1 MKFSF
6 TLLGSCIF
14 IAYMTHSIWT
24 IARLF
29 IPPKCDVG
37 QSCFHSFL
45 AKEPKL
51 QMFGFT
57 SVRRNPSLES
67 EVKLVYNNKNF
78 KYKDELE
85 KPLIIPLPQS
95 VRNNG
100 SLYLHLFVAASDF
113 GRAKERANIQGG
125 GLWINLMQDPF
136 TITAFAK
143 LTQYRVPQAETFK
156 LLDDKQKKS
165 ESEKNT
171 NRLKTPVVHIK
182 PSVQFNILT
191 ESYSLPMKDLPPEL
205 AYLLRLAP
213 DGSYLPLIQ
222 YNYLS
227 SRISDLIEVN
237 KDMMEAN
244 ITLSYSPIAVGKL
257 RLMLQLES
265 GLRSLKEFGFSA
277 KDIDEVKGIF
287 ADTNI
292 YLLCT
297 TMFVAAL
304 HLLFDFLALK
314 NDVNFW
320 RHTKSFVG
328 LSTRTILWRAFSQAV
343 VFLYLLDENTS
354 MLVLV
359 PAGLT
364 TLVEF
369 WKVKKCL
376 RVQISFSGI
385 QIGSTGS
392 AESQTQQFDQQ
403 CMSYLQYLLWPLC
416 IGGAIYSLLYEP
428 HTGWYSWT
436 VHNMVRGVYA
446 FGFLFM
452 LPQLFI
458 NYKLKSV
465 AHLPWRAFMYKAFNT
480 FIDDLF
486 AFTITMPTAHRVAC
500 FRDDA
505 VFLVYLYQRWLY
517 PVDKKRV
524 DHGTEIDETVGEE
537 RLKKD

>member
-6 TLLGSCIF
+6 TLVGSCIF

-29 IPPKCDVG
+29 IPPKCHPG
-37 QSCFHSFL
+37 QSCIQSFL
-45 AKEPKL
+45 AKDPKL
-51 QMFGFT
+51 QMFAFT
-57 SVRRNPSLES
+57 SVRRNPSVES
-67 EVKLVYNNKNF
+67 EVKLVYNSRSF
-78 KYKDELE
+78 EYKEEFE
-85 KPLIIPLPQS
+85 KQLTIPLPQS

-100 SLYLHLFVAASDF
+100 SLYLHVFVAAADW
-113 GRAKERANIQGG
+113 GKAKERENKHGT

-136 TITAFAK
+136 TVTAFAK
-143 LTQYRVPQAETFK
+143 ITQYRVPQAETFK
-156 LLDDKQKKS
+156 LLGDK
-165 ESEKNT
+165 EGEKTLKEND
-171 NRLKTPVVHIK
+171 RFKTPVVHMK
-182 PSVQFNILT
+182 PTVQFTVLAET
-191 ESYSLPMKDLPPEL
+191 YPLPMRDLPPEL

-213 DGSYLPLIQ
+213 DGTYLPLMQ

-227 SRISDLIEVN
+227 SRISDLVEVK
-237 KDMMEAN
+237 KDTMEAN
-244 ITLSYSPIAVGKL
+244 VTLAYAPIAVGRL

-297 TMFVAAL
+297 TMFVAAV

-314 NDVNFW
+314 NDVSFW
-320 RHTKSFVG
+320 RQTKSLVG

-343 VFLYLLDENTS
+343 IFMYLVDENTS

-364 TLVEF
+364 TMVEF
-369 WKVKKCL
+369 WKAKKCL
-376 RVQISFSGI
+376 RVHVSWRGVRKDPSGE
-385 QIGSTGS
+385 
-392 AESQTQQFDQQ
+392 AESKTQEFDQQ
-403 CMSYLQYLLWPLC
+403 CMSYLQYLLWPMC
-416 IGGAIYSLLYEP
+416 VGGAIYSLLYEP

-436 VHNMVRGVYA
+436 VHNLVRGVYA

-465 AHLPWRAFMYKAFNT
+465 AHLPWRAFTYKAFNT

-486 AFTITMPTAHRVAC
+486 AFTIKMPMAHRVAC

-517 PVDKKRV
+517 PVDKSRV
-524 DHGTEIDETVGEE
+524 DHGGQAEE
-537 RLKKD
+537 EHLKKD